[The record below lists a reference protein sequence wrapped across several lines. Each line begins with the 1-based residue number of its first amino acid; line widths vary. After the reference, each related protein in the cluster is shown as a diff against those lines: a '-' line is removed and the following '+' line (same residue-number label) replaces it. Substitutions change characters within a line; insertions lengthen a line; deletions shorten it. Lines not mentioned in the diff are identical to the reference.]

1 MFTIQKT
8 QQMYLLEMS
17 SSHEDL
23 RGIKK
28 RDRLKES
35 DEMSEKEFQY
45 WIEWLRKNEKSLV
58 DEIGENL

>member
-28 RDRLKES
+28 RDRFKES

-58 DEIGENL
+58 DEIGDNL